1 MSARCAFNCANWA
14 WRCVYCLFLLM
25 VEVERELETWRG
37 VVDVERVV
45 VVVGLFAEEGRA
57 EW

>member
-1 MSARCAFNCANWA
+1 
-14 WRCVYCLFLLM
+14 M